1 MNQRDLETELT
12 ATAEA
17 VDVQGERSPSGGRT
31 LEAFLL
37 FQLLLAPSY
46 GYQLVQQVKEHGF
59 GPRSTQ
65 PSVIYRALRSLEGSG
80 AIRST
85 WATQESGP
93 SRRYY
98 ELTGPGRELLDRR
111 LAQVRRQVERSQ
123 RLLRA
128 YDDHVAATL
137 IAGARA

>member
-1 MNQRDLETELT
+1 MNERDLETELT
-12 ATAEA
+12 ATVEA

-65 PSVIYRALRSLEGSG
+65 PSVIYRALRSLEATG

-85 WATQESGP
+85 WAAQESGP

-98 ELTGPGRELLDRR
+98 ELTELGRELLDRR
-111 LAQVRRQVERSQ
+111 LGQVRRQVERSQ
-123 RLLRA
+123 RLLHA
-128 YDDHVAATL
+128 YAEHLATAL
-137 IAGARA
+137 AAGAHA